1 MTKKPIRHA
10 IQDNTYNPTYK
21 SEFIEVFDGYE
32 WVLQEVRREI
42 LPSDEVDDQ
51 EETRGTQ
58 PSQSKISKMNSEN
71 RSQNECSNC

>member
-58 PSQSKISKMNSEN
+58 PVTEQDIKDEFGEQESE
-71 RSQNECSNC
+71 